1 MNILQV
7 LAIIMNVVIGLYLIG
22 SFLVDMQDMKYQKK
36 WYEEKEMRIKLKP
49 NISRAELCEYY
60 IMFCK
65 RNNCKVDF

>member
-1 MNILQV
+1 MNVLEV
-7 LAIIMNVVIGLYLIG
+7 LATIINVVIGLYLIA
-22 SFLVDMQDMKYQKK
+22 SFLVELQDMKYQKEWNK
-36 WYEEKEMRIKLKP
+36 EKAMRVKLKP